1 MKKHVLRLIVCIS
14 FLLVAKMVRPQNA
27 AVDVSGK
34 VISASNNQALEFAT
48 VMLINPLTEKAL
60 AGTTTDKNGVFQIK
74 SLSRDFHVKVSF
86 IGFEARTLSDFQVE
100 GRSLDLGEITLSE
113 QVANLDEVEIRA
125 EKSKTEFKLD
135 KRVFNVGKDLSSS
148 GASALEVL
156 DNVPSVNVNIEGEIS
171 LRGSQGVQILINGKP
186 SVLASEGG
194 NALGTITADMID
206 KVEVITNPSAKYEA
220 EGTAGIINIVI
231 KKEERKG
238 VNGSVS
244 LNTGTPHNHSFGLSL
259 NRRTEKFNLFS
270 QLGAG
275 YRELP
280 NDNRNIN
287 RNLRNNTA
295 ILSDGEEFRN
305 ETFFNFILGTDYLI
319 DKNNI
324 ITLSG
329 SYALELEDQP
339 SQTNFSFQDSTGA
352 ITSQWFR
359 TEETEA
365 TNPKFQYELQYKRD
379 FPDDKDHMLL
389 FSALGNSFAKDLSS
403 TFSNQNTL
411 GDFTN
416 NNQRTRSDFKEARY
430 TFKLDYTKPFNEEWT
445 LETGAQ
451 YVIMDVGNE
460 YFLEDLIDNEWVENE
475 DLTNDFDYD
484 QKVLGVYG
492 TGAYESD
499 RWGVKGGLRL
509 ENTDLRILL
518 VNTDESN
525 RQLFTN
531 LFPSLHS
538 SYKFSEFIS
547 LQAGYSRRISRPRM
561 WDLNP
566 FFNPRNNFSIR
577 AGNPN
582 LQPEFTDSYELTSIY
597 LFNKASLNFGV
608 YHRFTTDVVERVAT
622 FEDNVTISMPMNIG
636 TNQATGIELNGKYTP
651 TKWFTLNGDFNLQ
664 YFNRKGTFQGTSF
677 DFNADQ
683 WSTQLTGKFALPADV
698 DIELS
703 GNYESD
709 YKTFQQVVSDMLFV
723 NMGIR
728 KKIMKGKAII
738 NISAR
743 DLFASRIRESE
754 TNQPDFFLYS
764 RRLRGRFL
772 TLGFS
777 YGFGKGEAM
786 EFSGAKRRR

>member
-1 MKKHVLRLIVCIS
+1 MKLYTLKTLFCIS
-14 FLLVAKMVRPQNA
+14 LLLVVKMVRPQNA
-27 AVDVSGK
+27 AIEVSGT
-34 VISASNNQALEFAT
+34 VISATNGQALEFAT
-48 VMLINPLTEKAL
+48 VMLVNPITEKAM
-60 AGTTTDKNGVFQIK
+60 AGTTTDKNGVFRLTSPTK
-74 SLSRDFHVKVSF
+74 DFHVKVSF
-86 IGFEARTLSDFQVE
+86 IGFEAQTLKDLQIE
-100 GRSLDLGEITLSE
+100 GKTLDVGEISLAE
-113 QVANLDEVEIRA
+113 NVANLDEVEIRA
-125 EKSKTEFKLD
+125 EKSRTEFKLD

-206 KVEVITNPSAKYEA
+206 KIEVITNPSAKYEA
-220 EGTAGIINIVI
+220 EGTSGIINIVI

-244 LNTGTPHNHSFGLSL
+244 LNTGSPHNHSFGLSL

-280 NDNRNIN
+280 NDTDNIN
-287 RNLRNNTA
+287 RDLRNNTA
-295 ILSDGEEFRN
+295 IISDGREYRN
-305 ETFFNFILGTDYLI
+305 ETFYNLILGTDYLI

-329 SYALELEDQP
+329 SFALEMEDQP
-339 SQTNFSFQDSTGA
+339 SQTNFSFEDSTGL
-352 ITSQWFR
+352 ISSEWFR

-365 TNPKFQYELQYKRD
+365 VNPKFQYELQYKRNFTD
-379 FPDDKDHMLL
+379 HKDHVLL
-389 FSALGNSFAKDLSS
+389 FSALGNSFVKDLSS

-416 NNQRTRSDFKEARY
+416 NNQRTQSDFKEARY
-430 TFKLDYTKPFNEEWT
+430 TFKLDYTKPFTDEWT

-460 YFLEDLIDNEWVENE
+460 YALEDLIDNEWIENE
-475 DLTNDFDYD
+475 ALTNDFDYD
-484 QKVLGVYG
+484 QKVLGIYG
-492 TGAYESD
+492 TGAYEND
-499 RWGVKGGLRL
+499 RWGVKAGLRV

-531 LFPSLHS
+531 LFPSLHT

-582 LQPEFTDSYELTSIY
+582 LLPEFTDSYELTSIY

-651 TKWFTLNGDFNLQ
+651 AKWFTLNGDFNFQ
-664 YFNRKGTFQGTSF
+664 YFNRKGTFQNTSF

-683 WSTQLTGKFALPADV
+683 WSTQLTGKFALPADIDV
-698 DIELS
+698 E
-703 GNYESD
+703 
-709 YKTFQQVVSDMLFV
+709 
-723 NMGIR
+723 
-728 KKIMKGKAII
+728 
-738 NISAR
+738 IS
-743 DLFASRIRESE
+743 
-754 TNQPDFFLYS
+754 
-764 RRLRGRFL
+764 
-772 TLGFS
+772 
-777 YGFGKGEAM
+777 
-786 EFSGAKRRR
+786 